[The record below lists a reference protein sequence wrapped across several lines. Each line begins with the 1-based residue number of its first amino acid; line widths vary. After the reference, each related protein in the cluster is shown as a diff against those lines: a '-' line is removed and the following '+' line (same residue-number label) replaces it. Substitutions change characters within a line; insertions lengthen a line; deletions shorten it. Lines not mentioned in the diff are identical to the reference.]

1 MLHIFLMW
9 FVCLLDFSGDY
20 EDEESSISWIKV
32 AALNLMLQMAVK
44 EVLLPGSYSNRKFF
58 WPCCTTSDLNLTRRT
73 FALVLWEIMLR
84 TVVVWVAFAV
94 HWFRIKVDE
103 WSISHKIN
111 CIGSFFISSLHFQ
124 SKIFHGIEKQYNV
137 LFLLRIFES
146 SDSCHFKKHNLFS
159 TFDVWVWSNSFPI
172 LCVYTKIDK

>member
-1 MLHIFLMW
+1 MSKAVFSIRVPLISAPPSNVGRHVDWNQNVILTDLLSDHFHFPQGKMLHIFLMW

-32 AALNLMLQMAVK
+32 AALMLQMAVK

-84 TVVVWVAFAV
+84 TLRTVVVWVAFVV
-94 HWFRIKVDE
+94 HWFGIKVDE

-111 CIGSFFISSLHFQ
+111 CIGSFFISSVFTA
-124 SKIFHGIEKQYNV
+124 
-137 LFLLRIFES
+137 
-146 SDSCHFKKHNLFS
+146 FS
-159 TFDVWVWSNSFPI
+159 V
-172 LCVYTKIDK
+172 